1 MVKGDL
7 LGDAFGVSAFHRCQ
21 VNNLLRGQI
30 IPYNTDNNHEKDE
43 VVALE
48 NIAGMAAGTG
58 NITLSRSIVSSR
70 EDVINEVLQHKRSR
84 SDDDDDDSQSKKI
97 KTELDGTRDEIVEE
111 DTEFESE
118 EFEEDTEFEPEE
130 FELKYR
136 PEEVNISF
144 DNLRITNFEGRRE
157 NKRQK

>member
-30 IPYNTDNNHEKDE
+30 IPYNIDNNREKDE
-43 VVALE
+43 ATALE
-48 NIAGMAAGTG
+48 NIPGMVSSTD
-58 NITLSRSIVSSR
+58 NITLSRPLVSSR
-70 EDVINEVLQHKRSR
+70 EDDIKEVLQHKRSR
-84 SDDDDDDSQSKKI
+84 SDDDDSQSKKR
-97 KTELDGTRDEIVEE
+97 KTESDDTSYDDTRDTIV
-111 DTEFESE
+111 
-118 EFEEDTEFEPEE
+118 EEDTEFEPEE

-144 DNLRITNFEGRRE
+144 
-157 NKRQK
+157 